1 VNYLTKLIFIPLA
14 ILSVASAKADIII
27 VNGDSY
33 NEGLNDRTV
42 VTSVGGNPGTTVGE
56 QRLKVFEKAAEI
68 LNNSLKISA
77 PVRVQVAFNSLYCIS
92 GSGTLGYAGP
102 EGIEYSLADQSAIPH
117 ALYNQLIDEDID
129 PDTVD
134 IYAEFNSRLDNNDN
148 CLDNTNWH
156 YGFDAPSGN
165 DVSLLSIALHEIG
178 HGLGFLSFL
187 PGDGGMGAWWN
198 DGFNN
203 LTELFD
209 PFSRQLINAE
219 TGEFLID
226 QNASDRRNTIRSEDN
241 LVWNGD
247 YVNSK
252 ANNYNEG
259 INNGQ
264 VQIYAP
270 SSYNDGSSISHFDIA
285 LSPNELMEPHYVEFE
300 DHLGLA
306 LEALLD
312 IGWSP
317 NPDNLPNYA
326 PVLDAIGPQTL
337 NEDSTL
343 SIELSASDIN
353 EDTLT
358 FSLSDADSNLGAV
371 LSGSTLTISPIA
383 NFSGLGSIIISVS
396 DGENTDSEIITI
408 TVNAVNDAPVINTI
422 SQQIM
427 QEDSSLN
434 VNLSATDVDNENLT
448 FSLVSAPAEL
458 GASINSNILTFVP
471 QANYSGSENITVAVS
486 DGDLSDETTFKL
498 DILNV
503 ADAPVLSDISNQ
515 TLAEDTSITISLS
528 ASDVDSNS
536 LVFALSNVSSELN
549 AVINGSQ
556 LTITPDANYS
566 GLGEITVSVSD
577 GFLTDSETFS
587 VEVSAIN
594 DAPTLVLI
602 DDQMINEDA
611 SLQLSINASD
621 VDTNDLSYSVASSNQ
636 AVSAVMSGN
645 VLTVTPDANYSGA
658 ASITVTVSDGTST
671 ASDTFIVSVD
681 SVNDAPVLIS
691 TSAVTIEEDELFRL
705 QLEATDIDNQLLTY
719 TALADSSEL
728 QVTVIGSQV
737 NIRASAD
744 HTETHSLTVVVSDG
758 ELTDTATF
766 DIVIT
771 PVNDAPEI
779 SGFSDK
785 EFDINEGLS
794 LALSASDVDGDELT
808 FSAESSDESTI
819 AAVVSGT
826 TLTLTATDVY
836 NGSATISLMVSDGE
850 LTDTTTFIANI
861 TGGEVLIPLGL
872 SVNGNPVEND
882 DIMILSDLG
891 DVTFAA
897 SGGDDIYDFSVHYNG
912 SNRADLLT
920 GSGAEKSLTLPTSG
934 AFAGSY
940 SLTLNDTHAKTEAFT
955 ITLQRP
961 LRLSVD
967 LDPILIN
974 TTTAAVSIEGAPAG
988 TSISLDDSEVS
999 FVDDVG
1005 ASISTVNALADANTF
1020 NQTFAYINATEAG
1033 AFDIVATALGASEA
1047 RSQINIVATRTLSLT
1062 ITDTSGAELGNAIV
1076 TVEDERV
1083 EAWGIAATY
1092 STTSTEI
1099 SSPLAIVLPAT
1110 NLNLR
1115 IAADGFNSQVV
1126 VIDDTETSREIQL
1139 VLADGYYRL
1148 KGTVAAF
1155 GFDFGSEAPDIAIE
1169 LANGNTTSP
1178 DTTVF
1183 ENGVLTFNWMSEI
1196 EIASPQSITLT
1207 HSGAEAQTITLDE
1220 SLGTEVIEA
1229 QLLPVKVEE
1238 APDNG
1243 DSGTDT
1249 GTDNGS
1255 GSSGG
1260 GNAAWLLITAIALL
1274 RRKRLKV
1281 KRA

>member
-1 VNYLTKLIFIPLA
+1 MNYLTKLIFIPLA

-42 VTSVGGNPGTTVGE
+42 VTSVGGNSGTTVGE

-312 IGWSP
+312 IGWQP

-326 PVLDAIGPQTL
+326 PVLDAIGAL
-337 NEDSTL
+337 ALDEDSSLAVDL
-343 SIELSASDIN
+343 SGSDLN
-353 EDTLT
+353 GDPLVY
-358 FSLSDADSNLGAV
+358 SLANVDSNIGAV
-371 LSGSTLTISPIA
+371 LDGTSLTLTPIS
-383 NFSGLGSIIISVS
+383 NFNGEGTITVQVS
-396 DGENTDSEIITI
+396 DGES
-408 TVNAVNDAPVINTI
+408 
-422 SQQIM
+422 
-427 QEDSSLN
+427 
-434 VNLSATDVDNENLT
+434 VDNE
-448 FSLVSAPAEL
+448 
-458 GASINSNILTFVP
+458 I
-471 QANYSGSENITVAVS
+471 
-486 DGDLSDETTFKL
+486 
-498 DILNV
+498 
-503 ADAPVLSDISNQ
+503 
-515 TLAEDTSITISLS
+515 
-528 ASDVDSNS
+528 
-536 LVFALSNVSSELN
+536 
-549 AVINGSQ
+549 VI
-556 LTITPDANYS
+556 
-566 GLGEITVSVSD
+566 
-577 GFLTDSETFS
+577 
-587 VEVSAIN
+587 
-594 DAPTLVLI
+594 
-602 DDQMINEDA
+602 
-611 SLQLSINASD
+611 
-621 VDTNDLSYSVASSNQ
+621 
-636 AVSAVMSGN
+636 
-645 VLTVTPDANYSGA
+645 
-658 ASITVTVSDGTST
+658 VTV
-671 ASDTFIVSVD
+671 
-681 SVNDAPVLIS
+681 N
-691 TSAVTIEEDELFRL
+691 
-705 QLEATDIDNQLLTY
+705 
-719 TALADSSEL
+719 
-728 QVTVIGSQV
+728 
-737 NIRASAD
+737 
-744 HTETHSLTVVVSDG
+744 
-758 ELTDTATF
+758 
-766 DIVIT
+766 
-771 PVNDAPEI
+771 PVNDAPIINPISNTEFNIATTPEI
-779 SGFSDK
+779 D
-785 EFDINEGLS
+785 LTV
-794 LALSASDVDGDELT
+794 SDVDDAELQIT
-808 FSAESSDESTI
+808 VESSAPS
-819 AAVVSGT
+819 AV
-826 TLTLTATDVY
+826 ATDLEGNIITLSAVSSY
-836 NGSATISLMVSDGE
+836 NDSATITVTAFDGE
-850 LTDTTTFIANI
+850 DTASISFVATVTGGVVAPPLGLTFNESFVENNSVITALDHEHVSFAI
-861 TGGEVLIPLGL
+861 TGGDTVYNAEVEF
-872 SVNGNPVEND
+872 NGEN
-882 DIMILSDLG
+882 
-891 DVTFAA
+891 
-897 SGGDDIYDFSVHYNG
+897 
-912 SNRADLLT
+912 RPDLLT
-920 GSGAEKSLTLPTSG
+920 NDAGNLTLALPNSG

-940 SLTLNDTHAKTEAFT
+940 ELTIDDGNNTTNPITITIDRPLRIKTDTSLVLANTNTASIVFEGASPGDTISLSASEIGFSDSTGSTVSTLIATDDADSFNQASAYIDASAAGMFDIIASLANTPDAQKSITVISDRSLKLSVNDQASSQIVNAVVSIEDERISAWGLSQRYQVNAQGELSLTLPETELELRVSAESYNT
-955 ITLQRP
+955 KVISSSAQETSSSITL
-961 LRLSVD
+961 
-967 LDPILIN
+967 
-974 TTTAAVSIEGAPAG
+974 
-988 TSISLDDSEVS
+988 
-999 FVDDVG
+999 
-1005 ASISTVNALADANTF
+1005 
-1020 NQTFAYINATEAG
+1020 
-1033 AFDIVATALGASEA
+1033 
-1047 RSQINIVATRTLSLT
+1047 
-1062 ITDTSGAELGNAIV
+1062 EL
-1076 TVEDERV
+1076 
-1083 EAWGIAATY
+1083 
-1092 STTSTEI
+1092 
-1099 SSPLAIVLPAT
+1099 
-1110 NLNLR
+1110 
-1115 IAADGFNSQVV
+1115 ADGFY
-1126 VIDDTETSREIQL
+1126 QL
-1139 VLADGYYRL
+1139 NGSVTASD
-1148 KGTVAAF
+1148 F
-1155 GFDFGSEAPDIAIE
+1155 EFGSESPEIT
-1169 LANGNTTSP
+1169 LNLSNGNTTTP
-1178 DTTVF
+1178 DSS
-1183 ENGVLTFNWMSEI
+1183 ELDSSGVLTFRWLTELSA
-1196 EIASPQSITLT
+1196 ASPTSITFT
-1207 HSGAEAQTITLDE
+1207 HSAADDLTITLDS
-1220 SLGTEVIEA
+1220 SLGSESIDAELIKTV
-1229 QLLPVKVEE
+1229 VEE